1 MASTFN
7 IGQELFV
14 DMEFQSKNAVKN
26 ALQQYVMNVHQT
38 FKVLES
44 KSQKYGVCYPNRSD
58 DIPCPF
64 YMRAIVSKKN
74 LYMESYAMGGT
85 THVFEYEYNT
95 RP

>member
-14 DMEFQSKNAVKN
+14 GMEFESKNAVKN
-26 ALQQYVMNVHQT
+26 ALQQYVMKVHQT

-44 KSQKYGVCYPNRSD
+44 KSQKYVVCCANRSD

-64 YMRAIVSKKN
+64 HIRTIVSKKN
-74 LYMESYAMGGT
+74 
-85 THVFEYEYNT
+85 
-95 RP
+95 